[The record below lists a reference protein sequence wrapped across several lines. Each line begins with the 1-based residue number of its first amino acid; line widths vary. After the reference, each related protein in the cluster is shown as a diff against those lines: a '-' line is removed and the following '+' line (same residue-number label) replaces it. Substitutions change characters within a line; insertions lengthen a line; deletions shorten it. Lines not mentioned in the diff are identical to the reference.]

1 MMEFNTFPRVVLN
14 VPNGLYIFKPVSAYG
29 KTYLKYLLQQNANA
43 GGVAMTY
50 SLEDH
55 VKRVDIERL
64 VNAAGTKV
72 LLVDR
77 FDMFPDDTAVRKAM
91 DIVKERGIVLVDAKG
106 SHPRL
111 GHYRSAFIRRTPEVI
126 EVYA

>member
-1 MMEFNTFPRVVLN
+1 MEFNTFPRVVLN
-14 VPNGLYIFKPVSAYG
+14 IPKGLYIFKPVSAYG

-43 GGVAMTY
+43 GGVTMTY

-64 VNAAGTKV
+64 VNDAGTKV

-77 FDMFPDDTAVRKAM
+77 FDMFPDDAAVRKAM

-111 GHYRSAFIRRTPEVI
+111 GRYRSAFIRRTPEVI
-126 EVYA
+126 EVYT

>member
-1 MMEFNTFPRVVLN
+1 MRQFNTFPRIVLN
-14 VPNGLYIFKPVSAYG
+14 VPNGLYIFKPVSSYG

-55 VKRVDIERL
+55 VKQVDIVRL
-64 VNAAGTKV
+64 VSEADTEV

-77 FDMFPDDTAVRKAM
+77 FDMFLEDVAVRRAM
-91 DIVKERGIVLVDAKG
+91 DIVKERGIVLVDVKD

-111 GHYRSAFIRRTPEVI
+111 GPYRSAFIRRTPEVI

>member
-1 MMEFNTFPRVVLN
+1 MREFNTFPRIILN
-14 VPNGLYIFKPVSAYG
+14 VPNGLYIFKPVSSYG

-55 VKRVDIERL
+55 VKRVDIVRL
-64 VNAAGTKV
+64 VNDAGTEV

-77 FDMFPDDTAVRKAM
+77 FDMFPDDAAVRMAM
-91 DIVKERGIVLVDAKG
+91 DIVKERGIVLVDAKD

-111 GHYRSAFIRRTPEVI
+111 GPYRSAFIRRTPEVI

>member
-1 MMEFNTFPRVVLN
+1 
-14 VPNGLYIFKPVSAYG
+14 VSAYG

-43 GGVAMTY
+43 GGVTMTY

-64 VNAAGTKV
+64 VNDAGTKV

-77 FDMFPDDTAVRKAM
+77 FDMFPDDAAVRKAM

-111 GHYRSAFIRRTPEVI
+111 GRYRSAFIRRTPEVI
-126 EVYA
+126 EVYS